1 MAHIYIRESEYLN
14 KVHRMTEDRHDDYQK
29 APSGTTKEGELKIK
43 EATLMHSS
51 NNASDLFSD
60 ATKDPL
66 WTWSETMKIVAKAS
80 LPTVMSL
87 VFF

>member
-1 MAHIYIRESEYLN
+1 
-14 KVHRMTEDRHDDYQK
+14 MTFETP
-29 APSGTTKEGELKIK
+29 AGTTKGGELKLK
-43 EATLMHSS
+43 EATMAQSS
-51 NNASDLFSD
+51 NNHSDLFSD

-66 WTWSETMKIVAKAS
+66 HSWCDTMKIVAKAS